1 MGPSSK
7 TKKSK
12 NPATLP
18 IVVGTL
24 LRINAGSMFIRSSS
38 GVGNKLI
45 ANAAYKIVV
54 IIDAAVVFTSFGSSK
69 KFVPWLFPE
78 SAGIGC
84 VPAMPP
90 MFATNRISATS
101 ATTST
106 LVSSNK

>member
-12 NPATLP
+12 NPATLL

-24 LRINAGSMFIRSSS
+24 LPINAGSMFIRSSR
-38 GVGNKLI
+38 VGNTLI
-45 ANAAYKIVV
+45 ANAANKIVV

-78 SAGIGC
+78 SARIGC
-84 VPAMPP
+84 VPAMPR
-90 MFATNRISATS
+90 MFAANRISAAS

>member
-24 LRINAGSMFIRSSS
+24 LRINAGLMFIRSSS

-69 KFVPWLFPE
+69 KFVPWGPE